1 MRSAVLT
8 VALAAALGLGGLW
21 LLGGFDV
28 LARWAVDGQRDVQ
41 NAMAGALRQLRA
53 GDAGALLALL
63 GIAFAYG
70 FFHAAGPG
78 HGKVLIGG
86 YGAATR
92 VRLAPLAG
100 IALAAALGQATTA
113 VVLVYG
119 GVALLA
125 WSREELVTLGEGA
138 MTTLSILAIGLIGA
152 WLAWRGARGV
162 LRQWRTAPMAIQ
174 GTVGA
179 GSGHGPAGETAAGRC
194 TDCGHRHAPG
204 PEEIARLG
212 GWRDTALLVGAIAIR
227 PCTGALFL
235 LILTWRMGLEA
246 AGIAGTYAMAFGT
259 ATITVS
265 TAALSV
271 LAREGALVW
280 AGRIAGLRGVAPL
293 AELTVGV
300 VVVIVAGQML
310 ARGY

>member
-1 MRSAVLT
+1 MRRIVLT
-8 VALAAALGLGGLW
+8 LALAAALGLVLLW
-21 LLGGFDV
+21 LMGGFDA
-28 LARWAVDGQRDVQ
+28 LARWAMEGQREFQ
-41 NAMAGALRQLRA
+41 NAMAGALRRLRA
-53 GDAGALLALL
+53 GEAGALIALL
-63 GIAFAYG
+63 GITFAYG

-100 IALAAALGQATTA
+100 IALAASLGQATTA

-119 GVALLA
+119 GVALLEF
-125 WSREELVTLGEGA
+125 SREELVALGEGA

-162 LRQWRTAPMAIQ
+162 LRQWRPAPMAAQ
-174 GTVGA
+174 GAMGVGHAHGHA
-179 GSGHGPAGETAAGRC
+179 GASAGGPC
-194 TDCGHRHAPG
+194 PDCGHRHAPG
-204 PEEIARLG
+204 PEEVARLT
-212 GWRDTALLVGAIAIR
+212 GWRDAALLIGAIAIR

-235 LILTWRMGLEA
+235 LILTWRMGIEA
-246 AGIAGTYAMAFGT
+246 AGIAGTYAMGLGT
-259 ATITVS
+259 ATITVG
-265 TAALSV
+265 TAALAV
-271 LAREGALVW
+271 LARDGALVW
-280 AGRIAGLRGVAPL
+280 AGRLAGLRGIAPL